1 MKRLLLTSYTIPLG
15 GLPVLGIIP
24 RLDLQQLNGNGG
36 GGLRRR
42 LGRPREIP
50 QLERLVTRTNPLSP
64 ASEAYRMLRTSVT
77 FANLGQ
83 KAQVI
88 VVTSA
93 MPGDGKSTS
102 SANLAMTL
110 AQQGV
115 RTLLVDADLRKGVLH
130 EILGVPREPGLAH
143 LLIGSIPVDKAIVE
157 VPTGE
162 GAEVL
167 HFLPGGAYP
176 PNPAELLGSD
186 LMRDL
191 IVQLRSSYDM
201 VIIDAPPL
209 NLVTDASVLGT
220 AADATILIARAG
232 VTEKRALGHAAS
244 QLGHLHARISGIVLN
259 DLDVKRSGYGGDYYA
274 YGYSNGKNGKG
285 TGTGTGIE

>member
-1 MKRLLLTSYTIPLG
+1 
-15 GLPVLGIIP
+15 
-24 RLDLQQLNGNGG
+24 
-36 GGLRRR
+36 
-42 LGRPREIP
+42 
-50 QLERLVTRTNPLSP
+50 
-64 ASEAYRMLRTSVT
+64 MLRTSVT

-130 EILGVPREPGLAH
+130 EILGVPREPGLAQ
-143 LLIGSIPVDKAIVE
+143 LLIGSIPVDE
-157 VPTGE
+157 VVIDVPSGKGT
-162 GAEVL
+162 EVL

-191 IVQLRSSYDM
+191 IAQLRVGYEM

-220 AADATILIARAG
+220 VADATILVARAG
-232 VTEKRALGHAAS
+232 VTEKRALSHAAS
-244 QLGHLHARISGIVLN
+244 QLGHLHARISGVVLN
-259 DLDVKRSGYGGDYYA
+259 DLDVKRSGHGGDYYA
-274 YGYSNGKNGKG
+274 YGYSHGGNGSGNGDG
-285 TGTGTGIE
+285 R